1 MWKFSASSII
11 GQLLINFRSLFSLL
25 LQWYELL
32 NVVVRVP
39 ELYRR
44 RLAPRNVLAVVVDVS
59 SSGLYLLGTKEGLLE
74 RLYARNEFKTA
85 DNNFIKARDVPSISL
100 SLRSASMITS
110 GSKHGFVSCHW
121 KRCCIDK
128 KSKCPSKI

>member
-1 MWKFSASSII
+1 VWKLSASSII

-74 RLYARNEFKTA
+74 RLYARNGFTSA
-85 DNNFIKARDVPSISL
+85 DNFIKAHDVPSSSL

-110 GSKHGFVSCHW
+110 GSKQGFVSCHC
-121 KRCCIDK
+121 KRYCIDK
-128 KSKCPSKI
+128 KCICR